1 MNNYFLDTS
10 VIIDYLRGKE
20 EAVKKIKELDG
31 NLTSSYIC
39 LSELFE
45 GVYRSKQKEKVKNII
60 LNFFNSLNT
69 VFTIDEKIA
78 EKFGQLRKQLKEKG
92 EAIEDI
98 DIFIAATCI
107 INNLILVTYNKK
119 HFSRIK
125 DLKII

>member
-1 MNNYFLDTS
+1 MKNYFLDTS

-20 EAVKKIKELDG
+20 ETVKKINSLDG

-45 GVYRSKQKEKVKNII
+45 GVFRSKEKEKIKKII
-60 LNFFNSLNT
+60 LGFFQSLNT

-78 EKFGQLRKQLKEKG
+78 EKFGQLRKELKQKG
-92 EAIEDI
+92 EIIEDI

-107 INNLILVTYNKK
+107 VNNLILVTLNKK

-125 DLKII
+125 QLQIC

>member
-1 MNNYFLDTS
+1 MKNYFLDTS

-20 EAVKKIKELDG
+20 KIVKKINSLNG

-45 GVYRSKQKEKVKNII
+45 GVFRSKEKEKIKKII
-60 LNFFNSLNT
+60 LGFFQSLNT

-78 EKFGQLRKQLKEKG
+78 EKFGQLRKELKQKG
-92 EAIEDI
+92 EIIEDI

-107 INNLILVTYNKK
+107 VNNLILVTLNKK

-125 DLKII
+125 QLQIC